1 MAAREGSVVGDS
13 EKPLQIDQLFNH
25 KDARSIRRF
34 PEMFKRALRITWTA
48 APFQLVVVT
57 VLQVLSG
64 LGIAAQVLIARDV
77 LQALVEHQGK
87 GSLHAVLPYVI
98 ALALVTA
105 ALQFVST
112 AIAEV
117 SRVLS
122 GLVEQHAVG
131 QVVEAATSI
140 DLLEYERPDFHNALQ
155 RAQVAAMTRPVQMVN
170 GLTAMLGVITGII
183 GIAAALIVIQP
194 LILVLIALGFV
205 PVWLA
210 SRRASRA
217 LHKFAVQQTERDR
230 QRTYLTWVLTHR
242 QMAPEIR
249 AFSLVGFFRSRLDE
263 LYRLRIVDL
272 RRLAKQRLT
281 IGMVGTA
288 LNGLLT
294 VITMLLLI
302 WLVNSGQIELGA
314 AGAAAGAIILL
325 AERMHGLGGSSGSMY
340 ENTLYMGDFT
350 TFVDRLPQIRRDRP
364 TGPAPTEFHTLRAE
378 HLTFTYPSRERPS
391 IRDVSIEI
399 GHNEV
404 VALVGENGSGKTT
417 LAKLLAGLYPPSS
430 GTICWDGTDISG
442 SDPDELHKSV
452 ALIFQDFGQYLM
464 SASENIGLGDVTR
477 FDDREGIELAGRL
490 AQADEFIRDLPKG
503 YDNIL
508 GSEFY
513 GGANL
518 SLGQWQRIALARAF
532 FRNAPFVILD
542 EPTASL
548 DPRAEAALFENV
560 RSLYRGRAVLLIS
573 HRFSSVRSADRIYV
587 LDSGQVVED
596 GTHEELMA
604 ESGLYAEL
612 FELQASAYESDRRG
626 R

>member
-1 MAAREGSVVGDS
+1 M
-13 EKPLQIDQLFNH
+13 
-25 KDARSIRRF
+25 
-34 PEMFKRALRITWTA
+34 
-48 APFQLVVVT
+48 
-57 VLQVLSG
+57 
-64 LGIAAQVLIARDV
+64 
-77 LQALVEHQGK
+77 
-87 GSLHAVLPYVI
+87 
-98 ALALVTA
+98 
-105 ALQFVST
+105 
-112 AIAEV
+112 
-117 SRVLS
+117 
-122 GLVEQHAVG
+122 
-131 QVVEAATSI
+131 
-140 DLLEYERPDFHNALQ
+140 
-155 RAQVAAMTRPVQMVN
+155 
-170 GLTAMLGVITGII
+170 
-183 GIAAALIVIQP
+183 IQP
-194 LILVLIALGFV
+194 LILVLISLGFV

-263 LYRLRIVDL
+263 LYRLRIIDL
-272 RRLAKQRLT
+272 RRLAKQRLS

-430 GTICWDGTDISG
+430 GSICWDGTDISG

-464 SASENIGLGDVTR
+464 SASDNIGLGDVTR
-477 FDDREGIELAGRL
+477 FDDRQGIELAGRL

-513 GGANL
+513 GRSEPVTRAVATRRPGPRLFPERPVRHPRRAHGFPRPPRRGGAVRERPIPL
-518 SLGQWQRIALARAF
+518 SGPSRSVDLSPVLQRALSGSDLRPRLRQGRRTRHPRRTHGRVRPLRGVVRAAGVRLRIGPAGTVGRRYTCGCCQPVSRQLRRGPAHATWRGTTRCRSVPARRRS
-532 FRNAPFVILD
+532 RNA
-542 EPTASL
+542 T
-548 DPRAEAALFENV
+548 
-560 RSLYRGRAVLLIS
+560 
-573 HRFSSVRSADRIYV
+573 SA
-587 LDSGQVVED
+587 
-596 GTHEELMA
+596 
-604 ESGLYAEL
+604 
-612 FELQASAYESDRRG
+612 FRRG
-626 R
+626 RRAMRLLPDAPRGPVPSR